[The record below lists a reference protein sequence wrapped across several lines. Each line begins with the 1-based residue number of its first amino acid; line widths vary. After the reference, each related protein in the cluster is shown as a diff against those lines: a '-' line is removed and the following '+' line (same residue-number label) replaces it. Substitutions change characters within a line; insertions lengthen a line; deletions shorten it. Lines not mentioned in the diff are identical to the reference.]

1 MACKQCG
8 HQLSEGDAECP
19 NCGLMLTTPTA
30 RPAHPAHVICSCKVP
45 AHPGQTYCTHCL
57 KLLPVPDG
65 APYDARYV
73 IRRVVGEGGMGRV
86 YEATSTATGQAV
98 AIKELLDHSNWS
110 EAKREKYLNTVA
122 QEIAILGSL
131 SHLRTVPRLIEP
143 LRQWHGRHY
152 FVMEFISGES
162 LYRLLKQQNQPFP
175 VAAVVRWGMQL
186 CDVLQVLHRQEPA
199 PIVHRDLKPDNI
211 LLRQDGASSEDVVL
225 LDFGVARFI
234 ERERRVSI
242 GGTSGYMPRE
252 QLLSN
257 RPEPRSDLYALAAT
271 MHHLLTDHDPST
283 ESQPFQPAHQLNPR
297 VPLWLSELLSINLSD
312 VVSSRY
318 ESAAKFRDDL
328 RSQTVTRGLICPQC
342 GRENDRSLIYC
353 AYCAGTLLESSRQ
366 CGGCRHFAPVN
377 AHYCPTC
384 GQEM

>member
-1 MACKQCG
+1 MPCRQCG
-8 HQLSEGDAECP
+8 HELAEGDAECP
-19 NCGLMLTTPTA
+19 CCGLMLVVPQP
-30 RPAHPAHVICSCKVP
+30 RPAEQTQVICSCKAV
-45 AHPGQTYCTHCL
+45 AAPGDTYCTRCL
-57 KLLPVPDG
+57 KLLPVSDG
-65 APYDARYV
+65 ASYDAGYV
-73 IRRVVGEGGMGRV
+73 IRRIVGEGGMGRV
-86 YEATSTATGQAV
+86 YEATATGHPA

-110 EAKREKYLNTVA
+110 DAKREKYLSTVK

-131 SHLRTVPRLIEP
+131 SHLRTVPRLIES
-143 LRQWHGRHY
+143 LKQWHGRHY

-162 LYRLLKQQNQPFP
+162 LYHLLKRQNQPFP
-175 VAAVVRWGMQL
+175 VAAVIRWGIQL
-186 CDVLQVLHRQEPA
+186 CDVLHVLHRQEPA

-211 LLRQDGASSEDVVL
+211 LLRQDSGSAEDVVL

-242 GGTSGYMPRE
+242 GGTSGYMPKE

-271 MHHLLTDHDPST
+271 MHHLLTDHDPSA
-283 ESQPFQPAHQLNPR
+283 ELQPFQPAHQLNPR
-297 VPLWLSELLSINLSD
+297 VPEWLSELLSINLSED
-312 VVSSRY
+312 ISSRY

-328 RSQTVTRGLICPQC
+328 RNQTVTRGLICPQC

-353 AYCAGTLLESSRQ
+353 ARCAGTLLESSRQ

-377 AHYCPTC
+377 ALYCPTC